1 MQVDPCV
8 RFQPGLHVAV
18 FMRVVIVP
26 YHVHRKS
33 FPYFSVDVAD
43 PLNELFMPVPS
54 QASPDHLPRQH
65 VLRVELCC
73 VALPLVVICHLLLP
87 TVHHP
92 QRYLLAFHLLYRVL
106 LFHAQ
111 HHSVVLLTQY
121 NPTTSTHFSSNNG
134 WFDTLNVFT
143 RCGFYPLSY
152 HIHRSEHRARSR
164 GQRAPGA
171 GRVVVAANTRCLHRC
186 ADNSI
191 DQGWVT
197 WRQEWSGWATIPC
210 GVLMM
215 VQVRMFRPSQP
226 RSCCWK

>member
-1 MQVDPCV
+1 MAGAGSRAGPLPDRGQ
-8 RFQPGLHVAV
+8 RQP
-18 FMRVVIVP
+18 
-26 YHVHRKS
+26 
-33 FPYFSVDVAD
+33 
-43 PLNELFMPVPS
+43 PL
-54 QASPDHLPRQH
+54 
-65 VLRVELCC
+65 LRVC
-73 VALPLVVICHLLLP
+73 APLI
-87 TVHHP
+87 
-92 QRYLLAFHLLYRVL
+92 RVL
-106 LFHAQ
+106 
-111 HHSVVLLTQY
+111 
-121 NPTTSTHFSSNNG
+121 
-134 WFDTLNVFT
+134 D
-143 RCGFYPLSY
+143 
-152 HIHRSEHRARSR
+152 RSEHRARSR